1 MIIQKEANNII
12 LHQLEDQI
20 CPYIEILLDPHIKY
34 IEPELI
40 ITLSL
45 QKRKLHV
52 LMNNLLILM
61 TNYILSILIVLVPSN
76 ITMLEFF
83 CAHLWEKV
91 DNFSFRINFPN
102 AKNVSKLEALLLG
115 LENVLKLGCIQLMV
129 FNNSKLVMDMV
140 KNIYSPINKI
150 LKQRYT

>member
-12 LHQLEDQI
+12 LHQLEDEI
-20 CPYIEILLDPHIKY
+20 SPYIEILLHPHIKY

-76 ITMLEFF
+76 INMLGFC

-102 AKNVSKLEALLLG
+102 ANNLDKFEALLQG
-115 LENVLKLGCIQLMV
+115 LENIVKLGCIHLMV
-129 FNNSKLVMDMV
+129 FKDSK
-140 KNIYSPINKI
+140 
-150 LKQRYT
+150 